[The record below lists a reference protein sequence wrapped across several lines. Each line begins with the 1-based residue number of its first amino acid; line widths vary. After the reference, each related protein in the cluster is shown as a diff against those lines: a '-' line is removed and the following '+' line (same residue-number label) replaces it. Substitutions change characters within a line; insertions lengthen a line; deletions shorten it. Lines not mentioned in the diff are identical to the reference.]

1 LLKQTNHCI
10 FFVHF
15 FLPFGEDRRGL
26 NNSTTIFAPATP
38 VGESSIT
45 VIRVSGKDAFTVVSG
60 LFSKSKDN
68 IVKVDFDKETTHT
81 AHHGYIIDNNEV
93 VDEAVVTVFKNPHS
107 YTGEDVVEVSI
118 HGGVYN
124 FRKINNLLSSSGCI
138 HAEPGEFS
146 KRAFLNGKVDLAQAE
161 AISDL
166 IRAKTEM
173 ASKAAL
179 KQLKGELSVT
189 INKLREEM
197 INYCSLVE
205 LELDFSEEGL
215 EIIAKDTLLAKIDDI
230 IRKIEELAN
239 SYSSGR
245 IIRDGVNLA
254 IIGKPNAGK
263 STIFNY
269 LLNDSRAIVSHIP
282 GTTRDYLQEPLI
294 LGGVMF
300 NLIDT
305 AGLRDTTD
313 HIEMEGVRRSHKK
326 IEEADLVL
334 NVVDLSSEVIPK
346 GEKDVDKML
355 NVYNKS
361 DIAQKLPGKGLCVS
375 AKRGDN
381 MKKLEDEII
390 SRARN
395 LIKDESSS
403 EIYITNERHRDC
415 LLKSCEY
422 LVNARK
428 LVVEGAGNELISFEI
443 REAMNGLFE
452 IMGKTTNVD
461 ILNNIFAKFC
471 IGK

>member
-1 LLKQTNHCI
+1 M
-10 FFVHF
+10 
-15 FLPFGEDRRGL
+15 
-26 NNSTTIFAPATP
+26 NNNTTIFAPATP

-45 VIRVSGKDAFTVVSG
+45 VIRVSGKDAFAVVSG

-68 IVKVDFDKETTHT
+68 SMKIDFEKETSHT
-81 AHHGYIIDNNEV
+81 AHHGYIIDNKEV
-93 VDEAVVTVFKNPHS
+93 MDEAVVTVFKNPHS
-107 YTGEDVVEVSI
+107 YTGEDVVEISI
-118 HGGVYN
+118 HGGIYN
-124 FRKINNLLSSSGCI
+124 FHKINNLLHKSGCV

-179 KQLKGELSVT
+179 KQLKGELSLAV
-189 INKLREEM
+189 NKLREEM

-215 EIIAKDTLLAKIDDI
+215 EIIEKDKLLEKLNNI
-230 IRKIEELAN
+230 IRTIKELTN

-269 LLNDSRAIVSHIP
+269 LLNDSRAIVSEIP

-294 LGGVMF
+294 LGGIMF
-300 NLIDT
+300 NIIDT
-305 AGLRDTTD
+305 AGLRETID

-334 NVVDLSSEVIPK
+334 NVIDLCSDISDRMQDAGK
-346 GEKDVDKML
+346 TL

-361 DIAQKLPGKGLCVS
+361 DIAKRLPKSGLCVS
-375 AKRGDN
+375 AKNGDN
-381 MKKLEDEII
+381 MKKLESEII
-390 SRARN
+390 SRSRS
-395 LIKDESSS
+395 LIKDESGS
-403 EIYITNERHRDC
+403 ELYITNQRHRDC

-428 LVVEGAGNELISFEI
+428 LVAESSGNELISIEI
-443 REAMNGLFE
+443 REAMNWLAE
-452 IMGKTTNVD
+452 IIGKTTNVD

>member
-1 LLKQTNHCI
+1 
-10 FFVHF
+10 
-15 FLPFGEDRRGL
+15 L
-26 NNSTTIFAPATP
+26 NNTTTIFAPATP

-45 VIRVSGKDAFTVVSG
+45 VIRISGKDSFAAASA
-60 LFSKSKDN
+60 LFSKSKYN
-68 IVKVDFDKETTHT
+68 PVKVDFDKEASHT
-81 AHHGYIIDNNEV
+81 AHHGYIIDNNEIM
-93 VDEAVVTVFKNPHS
+93 DEAVIIVFKNPHS
-107 YTGEDVVEVSI
+107 YTGEDVVEISI
-118 HGGVYN
+118 HGGIYN
-124 FRKINNLLSSSGCI
+124 FRKINNLLSKLGCV
-138 HAEPGEFS
+138 HAVPGEFS
-146 KRAFLNGKVDLAQAE
+146 KRAYLNGKVDLAQAE

-189 INKLREEM
+189 INKLRDEM

-215 EIIAKDTLLAKIDDI
+215 EVVAKDTLLAKIEDI
-230 IRKIEELAN
+230 IRRIQELTN

-263 STIFNY
+263 STIFNH
-269 LLNDSRAIVSHIP
+269 LLNDSRAIVSDIP

-294 LGGVMF
+294 LGGMMF

-305 AGLRDTTD
+305 AGLRETTD
-313 HIEMEGVRRSHKK
+313 HIEMEGVKRSHKK

-334 NVVDLSSEVIPK
+334 NVVDLSSEKIS
-346 GEKDVDKML
+346 DVKTDLDKML
-355 NVYNKS
+355 TVYNKS
-361 DIAQKLPGKGLCVS
+361 DIARELPEEGLCVS
-375 AKRGDN
+375 AKKGDN
-381 MKKLEDEII
+381 MKKLEAEII
-390 SRARN
+390 TRARN
-395 LIKDESSS
+395 LIKDESGS

-428 LVVEGAGNELISFEI
+428 LASDGAGNELISFEI
-443 REAMNGLFE
+443 REAMNGLSE
-452 IMGKTTNVD
+452 IIGKTTNVD